1 MREEGKLN
9 EKQQK
14 IKDKMVEVAALLAD
28 LSEGQGCIYTSL
40 DVETEIPEKGK
51 KLVMH
56 FNFDILENDNVAE
69 KTEEE

>member
-1 MREEGKLN
+1 MKLN

-14 IKDKMVEVAALLAD
+14 LKDKMVEVAMLLAD
-28 LSEGQGCIYTSL
+28 LSEGQDCIYTSA

-51 KLVMH
+51 RLVMH
-56 FNFDILENDNVAE
+56 FDFDIAESDNAAE

>member
-1 MREEGKLN
+1 MKLN
-9 EKQQK
+9 EKQQEL
-14 IKDKMVEVAALLAD
+14 KDKMIEVAMLLAD
-28 LSEGQGCIYTSL
+28 LSEGQNCIYTCV
-40 DVETEIPEKGK
+40 DAEKGK

>member
-14 IKDKMVEVAALLAD
+14 IKDKMVEVAMLLAD
-28 LSEGQGCIYTSL
+28 LSEGQGCIYTSV
-40 DVETEIPEKGK
+40 DVETEIPEKEK

>member
-1 MREEGKLN
+1 MKLN

-14 IKDKMVEVAALLAD
+14 IKDKMVEVAMLLVN
-28 LSEGQGCIYTSL
+28 LSEGQGCTYTSV

>member
-1 MREEGKLN
+1 MKLN

-14 IKDKMVEVAALLAD
+14 LKDKMVEVAMLLAD
-28 LSEGQGCIYTSL
+28 LSEGQDCIYTSV
-40 DVETEIPEKGK
+40 DVEAEIPEKGK

-56 FNFDILENDNVAE
+56 FDFDIVENDNVAE

>member
-1 MREEGKLN
+1 MREEGELN

-14 IKDKMVEVAALLAD
+14 LKDKMLEVVMLLAD
-28 LSEGQGCIYTSL
+28 LSEKQGCIYTSL